1 MLVLSR
7 RVGEKIVI
15 GDNIVITV
23 VDAKSETVR
32 IGIEAPRDIQINR
45 AEVRET
51 AEANMRAVTVDESA
65 LQSLQRLTKPVG

>member
-1 MLVLSR
+1 MLSR

-15 GDNIVITV
+15 GDDIIITV

-51 AEANMRAVTVDESA
+51 AEANKQAACADNSV
-65 LQSLQRLTKPVG
+65 LQSLRKLTRPA